1 MILIKPNITEKSM
14 ISAGIN
20 QYTFK
25 VNVKA
30 NKHQIKKAVEDQFG
44 VNVLKINT
52 TKTKQSSQKS
62 FRTGKTV
69 TKKAIKKAIVT
80 LKKGQTIP
88 LFDIKKK

>member
-14 ISAGIN
+14 IAASLN

-25 VNVKA
+25 VNAKA

-52 TKTKQSSQKS
+52 TKTKQSTHKS
-62 FRTGKTV
+62 FRTGKAV

-80 LKKGQTIP
+80 LKKGQTIK
-88 LFDIKKK
+88 LFDIKKN